1 MYQCERAYAKIYLGR
16 IEDNMEAIQKRLSP
30 GTQMSEGVKA
40 DGDGCGAG
48 GGVYSSGRL
57 VVANGVAPMG

>member
-30 GTQMSEGVKA
+30 GTQMIGVVKA
-40 DGDGCGAG
+40 DGYGH
-48 GGVYSSGRL
+48 GRQDH
-57 VVANGVAPMG
+57 